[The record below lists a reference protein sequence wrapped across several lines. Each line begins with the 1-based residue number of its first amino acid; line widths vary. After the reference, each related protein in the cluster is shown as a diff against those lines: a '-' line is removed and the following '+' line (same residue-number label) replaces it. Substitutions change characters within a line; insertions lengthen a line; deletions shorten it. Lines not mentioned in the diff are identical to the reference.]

1 MTDAAERFPGFLLQ
15 NCLAR
20 WEFVPVALTWYYK
33 KERFVI
39 SRRGWLWY
47 TFMTVERQAMSE
59 LGPMNDE
66 AVARSVMYLAGA
78 VLLIAVFAVVGLLLN
93 AELGEQAKLKAQA
106 EQSVVVQTT
115 SPLTST
121 GWFWRRHN
129 G

>member
-1 MTDAAERFPGFLLQ
+1 MTFERK
-15 NCLAR
+15 
-20 WEFVPVALTWYYK
+20 V
-33 KERFVI
+33 
-39 SRRGWLWY
+39 
-47 TFMTVERQAMSE
+47 MSE
-59 LGPMNDE
+59 LGPMDDE

-93 AELGEQAKLKAQA
+93 AELGEQATLKAQA